1 MCTLEYLKDFI
12 QRRLTAAAEEIFSEV
27 EKTFVQYEE
36 ELERQRQLERKLL
49 RTDLPQQREN
59 GEEEILT
66 DQERPSGVDQ
76 DEPQHPQIKEEQE
89 ELCTSQENPQPPQ
102 IKEEEEEVSTS
113 PEDPESSQIKEEG
126 KEPCTSQ
133 DGEQVVLKEE
143 TDTFTVTPVH
153 EEDGCSEG
161 GPNNVLLSP
170 QSPDTENG
178 KKYYRIYTM
187 KYLERIQTV
196 DKRYCCKICG
206 KGFAHRCNLVDHMR
220 IHTGE
225 KPYTCETCGKS
236 FNRVGNFNAHMRN
249 HTGKKP
255 YSCETCGKGFNHR
268 CNLVDHVRIHTGE
281 KPYTCETCGK
291 SFNRVGNF
299 NAHMRTHASKK
310 MFSCETCGKGFNRRG
325 HFNAHLK
332 THTEQLNF
340 LQRLIRR

>member
-1 MCTLEYLKDFI
+1 M
-12 QRRLTAAAEEIFSEV
+12 
-27 EKTFVQYEE
+27 
-36 ELERQRQLERKLL
+36 KL
-49 RTDLPQQREN
+49 
-59 GEEEILT
+59 
-66 DQERPSGVDQ
+66 S
-76 DEPQHPQIKEEQE
+76 
-89 ELCTSQENPQPPQ
+89 PQ
-102 IKEEEEEVSTS
+102 IKEEEEELC
-113 PEDPESSQIKEEG
+113 SSQER
-126 KEPCTSQ
+126 
-133 DGEQVVLKEE
+133 EQLGLKEE
-143 TDTFTVTPVH
+143 TDTFMVTVAEEGEHSEPDMEKQFCCPTCGKSFNRRSNLLSHTKIHTSEKPYSCETCGKSFNRGSNLLRHMRSHTGEKPYVCKSCGTRFSEFSSLKRH
-153 EEDGCSEG
+153 KAHFEDGCSEA

-170 QSPDTENG
+170 LSPPDTENG

-255 YSCETCGKGFNHR
+255 YACETCGKGFNHR

-291 SFNRVGNF
+291 SFNRI
-299 NAHMRTHASKK
+299 S
-310 MFSCETCGKGFNRRG
+310 S
-325 HFNAHLK
+325 LSS
-332 THTEQLNF
+332 LNMKYCWKFQVINVF
-340 LQRLIRR
+340 LPVHCWFCCAGSRSIV